1 MTGYQTLFRTKIFN
15 PRCFSATEEN
25 PLNTINMLIAHF
37 GGSPIIPV
45 ENAAEYLRYKPDT
58 LKQKILRGDIRL
70 AAFSIESDS
79 QKAQKFVKLAD
90 LAELIDEHYQ
100 VAKQDFD
107 VLWDERGQ

>member
-1 MTGYQTLFRTKIFN
+1 M
-15 PRCFSATEEN
+15 
-25 PLNTINMLIAHF
+25 NTINMLIAHF

-45 ENAAEYLRYKPDT
+45 ENAAEYLRYKPGT

-79 QKAQKFVKLAD
+79 QKAQKFVKRAD